1 MKKKVLCFLLGGA
14 VMWSGCA
21 STLQEQMQLPITHT
35 DNTAQWEEAKTT
47 PYRKYPELVTYTL
60 GKMTGTNNSNMPEG
74 DTYEDNV
81 YTRYLMDLLNIQ
93 NTDAFEATDAQYST
107 NVTMAMASGKLP
119 DVMVVDNYE
128 DLALLVEADMIEDL
142 SEAYENCASDM
153 IKEIYASYGDSIFN
167 NVMFDGKL
175 MAIPETNISDG
186 PNLLWLRKDW
196 LDELNLSEPKTLA
209 DVETIVRAFMEEHP
223 GNAAGETTGLICSS
237 TLTGEKGYS
246 YEYLVD
252 IVFANFGAYPKHW
265 IENDNGEVVYGSVQP
280 EVKNALRF
288 LNRWYNEGI
297 LDKDFLLR
305 TSSNLIEL
313 IVQGKCG
320 AFFGPWWAP
329 NNPLCDAMQAESGAE
344 WRPYLIST
352 DGSGVT
358 TYCNQSPSY
367 KYVVVRKGYAHPE
380 LVVKQISA
388 LFDYATNDLTDTT
401 EMEQYFQQNVDP
413 TARPLAI
420 NVDFNDA
427 LMRCYD
433 GIKDVMAGRRS
444 ADTLSLVE
452 RAYYQSCKLY
462 MESQELA
469 GIDEWAAYASRIEA
483 CSLIAEGNIEKKESL
498 FFGTT
503 ETMKSEWWKLK
514 VKEQNTFLQIITGDK
529 DISYFD
535 QFVTE
540 WNNEGGNAITQEVR
554 IFLDEK
560 NAAEP

>member
-1 MKKKVLCFLLGGA
+1 MKKKVLCFLLVGA

-21 STLQEQMQLPITHT
+21 TAVQEQMKLPLSHKDYDSQL
-35 DNTAQWEEAKTT
+35 EEARTT
-47 PYRKYPELVTYTL
+47 PYGKYPELVTYTL

-81 YTRYLMDLLNIQ
+81 YTRYLKDMLNIQ
-93 NTDAFEATDAQYST
+93 NVDAFEVIESQYGTS
-107 NVTMAMASGKLP
+107 VTMAIASEKLP
-119 DVMVVDNYE
+119 DVMVVNNYE
-128 DLALLVEADMIEDL
+128 DLVLLAESGMIEDL
-142 SEAYENCASDM
+142 TEAYENCASDL
-153 IKEIYASYGDSIFN
+153 IKEIYGSYGDTIFN
-167 NVMFDGKL
+167 NVTFDGKL
-175 MAIPETNISDG
+175 MALPETNISDG
-186 PNLLWLRKDW
+186 PNLLWIRKDW

-209 DVETIVRAFMEEHP
+209 DVENVVKAFVEHHPDNEP
-223 GNAAGETTGLICSS
+223 GQTTGLICSS

-246 YEYLVD
+246 YEYLLD

-265 IENDNGEVVYGSVQP
+265 IENNNGEVGYGSVQP
-280 EVKNALRF
+280 EVKNALAF
-288 LNRWYNEGI
+288 LNRWYTEGI

-313 IVQGKCG
+313 VVDGKCG

-329 NNPLCDAMQAESGAE
+329 NNPLSEAMQADETAE
-344 WRPYLIST
+344 WMPYLIST
-352 DGSGVT
+352 DTGGIT
-358 TYCNQSPSY
+358 RYCNQSPSY
-367 KYVVVRKGYAHPE
+367 KYVVVRKGYEYPE

-388 LFDYATNDLTDTT
+388 LFDYARREMTDTE

-427 LMRCYD
+427 LMRCYED
-433 GIKDVMAGRRS
+433 IKDVMAGKKS
-444 ADTLSLVE
+444 EDALPLVE

-462 MESQELA
+462 LDSKALA
-469 GIDEWAAYASRIEA
+469 GVDEWAAYSSRIEA
-483 CSLIAEGNIEKKESL
+483 SSLIAKGNIEQKESL

-503 ETMKSEWWKLK
+503 ETMTSEWWKLK
-514 VKEQNTFLQIITGDK
+514 VKEQNTFLQIITGER

-535 QFVTE
+535 QFVAE

-554 IFLDEK
+554 MFLNER
-560 NAAEP
+560 NAAKP

>member
-1 MKKKVLCFLLGGA
+1 
-14 VMWSGCA
+14 MWSGCA
-21 STLQEQMQLPITHT
+21 SLMQEEIQLPLAQEDTT
-35 DNTAQWEEAKTT
+35 SQWEEAKTT
-47 PYRKYPELVTYTL
+47 PYGKYPELVTYTL
-60 GKMTGTNNSNMPEG
+60 GKMTGANNSNMPEG

-81 YTRYLMDLLNIQ
+81 YTRYLKDLLNIQ
-93 NTDAFEATDAQYST
+93 NEDTFEAMESQYST
-107 NVTMAMASGKLP
+107 NVTMAIASNKLP

-128 DLALLVEADMIEDL
+128 DLVLLVEADQIEDL
-142 SEAYENCASDM
+142 TEAYENCASDT
-153 IKEIYASYGDSIFN
+153 IKEIYNSYGDSIFN

-196 LDELNLSEPKTLA
+196 LDALNLPEPKTLE
-209 DVETIVRAFMEEHP
+209 DVETIVKAFVEQHP
-223 GNAAGETTGLICSS
+223 GTAAGETTGLICNT

-252 IVFANFGAYPKHW
+252 IVFANFGSYPKHW
-265 IENDNGEVVYGSVQP
+265 IENDKGEVVYGSVQP
-280 EVKNALRF
+280 EAKNALSY
-288 LNRWYNEGI
+288 LNRWYKEGI

-313 IVQGKCG
+313 VVQGKCG

-329 NNPLCDAMQAESGAE
+329 NNPLCDAMQQNPEAE
-344 WRPYLIST
+344 WKPYLIST

-367 KYVVVRKGYAHPE
+367 KYVVVRKGYEHPE

-388 LFDYATNDLTDTT
+388 LFDYAMSDMTDTT
-401 EMEQYFQQNVDP
+401 DMEQYFQQNVDP

-420 NVDFNDA
+420 NVDYNNA
-427 LMRCYD
+427 LMRCYE
-433 GIKDVMAGRRS
+433 GIQDVMAGKRTS
-444 ADTLSLVE
+444 NMLTLVE

-462 MESQELA
+462 VESPEKA
-469 GIDEWAAYASRIEA
+469 GVDEWAAYSSRIEA
-483 CSLIAEGNIEKKESL
+483 CSLIANGNVEMKESL

-514 VKEQNTFLQIITGDK
+514 VKEQNAFLQIITGEK

-535 QFVTE
+535 QFVSE

-554 IFLDEK
+554 MFLEEK
-560 NAAEP
+560 DAAMP